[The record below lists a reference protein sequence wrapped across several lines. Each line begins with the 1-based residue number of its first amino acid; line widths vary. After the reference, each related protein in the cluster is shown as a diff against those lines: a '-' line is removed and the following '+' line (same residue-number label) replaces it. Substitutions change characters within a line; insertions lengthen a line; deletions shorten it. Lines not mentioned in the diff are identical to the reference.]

1 MSARPAGARI
11 RRPRPPSISAPARIK
26 FASSRKPVV
35 GPGKT
40 YRRRVENSSAFSRFV
55 SFVMGDSRNRIN
67 PPRIRHTCPVR
78 TSVAAAAAA
87 RGERPRKNAIY
98 YAGRSLSA
106 IRLASGI
113 PRSRDTGDA
122 VRACTSYVRCAGT
135 KDATVE
141 PLFITGTKRAR
152 RERGEKYART
162 ENVKSPKRN
171 NL

>member
-78 TSVAAAAAA
+78 TAA
-87 RGERPRKNAIY
+87 RGERPRKNAICY
-98 YAGRSLSA
+98 TGRSLSA

-141 PLFITGTKRAR
+141 PLFITGTKR
-152 RERGEKYART
+152 
-162 ENVKSPKRN
+162 V
-171 NL
+171 